1 MSMQAFVIVSGLS
14 GAGKSTAVRVL
25 EDMGYFCVDNLPPDL
40 LPKFAELCLQGNVNK
55 VALGIDIRG
64 GGFFEHILERLKAL
78 ERMGLKYRIIFLEA
92 SDETLIRRFKETRRR
107 HPLAREGRV
116 LEGIAD
122 ERERMKE
129 LRNKATYV
137 IDTTNTTP
145 AQLKEEIRT
154 LFAEGEDLERLLIT
168 LVSFG
173 FKRGLPLDADMVF
186 DVRFLPNPFY
196 IKELR
201 DCTGEDESVQ
211 EYVLKWP
218 VTQEFV
224 NKVLELIEFLIP
236 YFIAEGKTSLVLGIG
251 CTGGRHRSVT
261 IAKELG
267 SRLSANDH
275 RVFVKHRDVD
285 QDMEE

>member
-1 MSMQAFVIVSGLS
+1 MQAFVIVSGLS

-40 LPKFAELCLQGNVNK
+40 LPKFAELCLQGKVNK

-78 ERMGLKYRIIFLEA
+78 ERMGLKYRIIFLQA
-92 SDETLIRRFKETRRR
+92 SDETLIRRYKETRRR
-107 HPLAREGRV
+107 HPLAKEGRV

-122 ERERMKE
+122 ERKRMQE
-129 LRNKATYV
+129 LQSRATYV

-173 FKRGLPLDADMVF
+173 FKFGVPLDVDMVF
-186 DVRFLPNPFY
+186 DVRFLPNPY
-196 IKELR
+196 YVETLR
-201 DCTGEDESVQ
+201 DSTGKDEAVRD
-211 EYVLKWP
+211 YVLKWP
-218 VTQEFV
+218 VTQEFLTR
-224 NKVLELIEFLIP
+224 VLQLIEFLIP
-236 YFIAEGKTSLVLGIG
+236 HFIAEGKTSLVLGIG

-261 IAKELG
+261 LAEELSG
-267 SRLSANDH
+267 RLSANNH
-275 RVFVKHRDVD
+275 RVFVQHRDVD
-285 QDMEE
+285 KDMEA

>member
-1 MSMQAFVIVSGLS
+1 MQAFVIVSGLS

-40 LPKFAELCLQGNVNK
+40 LPKFAELCLQGKVNK

-78 ERMGLKYRIIFLEA
+78 ERMGLKYRIIFLQA
-92 SDETLIRRFKETRRR
+92 SDETLIRRYKETRRR
-107 HPLAREGRV
+107 HPLAKEGRV

-122 ERERMKE
+122 ERKRMQE
-129 LRNKATYV
+129 LQSRATYV

-173 FKRGLPLDADMVF
+173 FKFGVPLDVDMVF
-186 DVRFLPNPFY
+186 DVRFLPNPY
-196 IKELR
+196 YVETLR
-201 DCTGEDESVQ
+201 DCTGKDEAVRD
-211 EYVLKWP
+211 YVLQWP
-218 VTQEFV
+218 VTQEFLTR
-224 NKVLELIEFLIP
+224 VLQLIEFLIP
-236 YFIAEGKTSLVLGIG
+236 HFIAEGKTSLVLGIG

-261 IAKELG
+261 LAEELSG
-267 SRLSANDH
+267 RLSANNH
-275 RVFVKHRDVD
+275 RVFVQHRDVD
-285 QDMEE
+285 KDMEA

>member
-1 MSMQAFVIVSGLS
+1 MQAFVIVSGLS

-40 LPKFAELCLQGNVNK
+40 LPKFAELCLQGKVNK

-78 ERMGLKYRIIFLEA
+78 ERMGLKYRIIFLQA
-92 SDETLIRRFKETRRR
+92 SDETLIRRYKETRRR
-107 HPLAREGRV
+107 HPLAKEGRV

-122 ERERMKE
+122 ERKRMQE
-129 LRNKATYV
+129 LQSRATYV

-173 FKRGLPLDADMVF
+173 FKFGVPLDVDMVF
-186 DVRFLPNPFY
+186 DVRFLPNPY
-196 IKELR
+196 YVETLR
-201 DCTGEDESVQ
+201 DCTGKDEAVRD
-211 EYVLKWP
+211 YVLQWP
-218 VTQEFV
+218 VTQEFLTR
-224 NKVLELIEFLIP
+224 VLQLIEFLIP
-236 YFIAEGKTSLVLGIG
+236 HFIAEGKTSLVLGIG

-261 IAKELG
+261 LAEELSG
-267 SRLSANDH
+267 HLSANNH
-275 RVFVKHRDVD
+275 RVFVQHRDVD
-285 QDMEE
+285 KDMEA

>member
-1 MSMQAFVIVSGLS
+1 MQAFVIVSGLS

-40 LPKFAELCLQGNVNK
+40 LPKFAELCLQGKVNK

-78 ERMGLKYRIIFLEA
+78 ERMGLKYRIIFLQA
-92 SDETLIRRFKETRRR
+92 SDETLIRRYKETRRR
-107 HPLAREGRV
+107 HPLAKEGRV

-122 ERERMKE
+122 ERKRMQE
-129 LRNKATYV
+129 LQSRATYV

-173 FKRGLPLDADMVF
+173 FKFGVPLDVDMVF
-186 DVRFLPNPFY
+186 DVRFLPNPY
-196 IKELR
+196 YVETLR
-201 DCTGEDESVQ
+201 DCTGKDEAVRD
-211 EYVLKWP
+211 YVLKWP
-218 VTQEFV
+218 VTQEFLTR
-224 NKVLELIEFLIP
+224 VLQLIEFLIP
-236 YFIAEGKTSLVLGIG
+236 HFIAEGKTSLVLGIG

-261 IAKELG
+261 LAEELSG
-267 SRLSANDH
+267 RLSANNH
-275 RVFVKHRDVD
+275 RVFVQHRDVD
-285 QDMEE
+285 KDMEA

>member
-1 MSMQAFVIVSGLS
+1 MQAFVIVSGLS

-40 LPKFAELCLQGNVNK
+40 LPKFAELCLQGKVNK

-78 ERMGLKYRIIFLEA
+78 ERMGLKYRIIFLQA
-92 SDETLIRRFKETRRR
+92 SDETLIRRYKETRRR
-107 HPLAREGRV
+107 HPLAKEGRV

-122 ERERMKE
+122 ERKRMQE
-129 LRNKATYV
+129 LQSRATYV

-173 FKRGLPLDADMVF
+173 FKFGVPLDVDMVF
-186 DVRFLPNPFY
+186 DVRFLPNPY
-196 IKELR
+196 YVETLR
-201 DCTGEDESVQ
+201 DSTGKDEAVRD
-211 EYVLKWP
+211 YVLQWP
-218 VTQEFV
+218 VTQEFLTR
-224 NKVLELIEFLIP
+224 VLQLIEFLIP
-236 YFIAEGKTSLVLGIG
+236 HFIAEGKTSLVLGIG

-261 IAKELG
+261 LAEERAAT
-267 SRLSANDH
+267 SCEQPPRLLQ
-275 RVFVKHRDVD
+275 HRDVD
-285 QDMEE
+285 KDMEA

>member
-1 MSMQAFVIVSGLS
+1 MQAFVIVSGLS

-40 LPKFAELCLQGNVNK
+40 LPKFAELCLQGKVNK

-78 ERMGLKYRIIFLEA
+78 ERMGLKYRIIFLQA
-92 SDETLIRRFKETRRR
+92 SDETLIRRYKETRRR
-107 HPLAREGRV
+107 HPLAKEGRV

-122 ERERMKE
+122 ERKRMQE
-129 LRNKATYV
+129 LQSRATYV

-173 FKRGLPLDADMVF
+173 FKFGVPLDVDMVF
-186 DVRFLPNPFY
+186 DVRFLPNPY
-196 IKELR
+196 YVETLR
-201 DCTGEDESVQ
+201 DCTGKDEAVRD
-211 EYVLKWP
+211 YVLKWP
-218 VTQEFV
+218 VTQEFLTR
-224 NKVLELIEFLIP
+224 VLQLIEFLIP
-236 YFIAEGKTSLVLGIG
+236 HFIAEGKTSLVLGIG

-261 IAKELG
+261 LAEELSG
-267 SRLSANDH
+267 HLSANNH
-275 RVFVKHRDVD
+275 RVFVQHRDVD
-285 QDMEE
+285 KDMEA